1 MPSERF
7 SIVVSAPSGAGKTTI
22 IKSLVAVDD
31 RFEFSVSTTTRPPRK
46 SEKSARSY
54 YFVGIEE
61 FHEMVRRGEF
71 IEWAEVHQNY
81 YGTTKKE
88 VDRIKSTGRIPIFDV
103 DVQGAR
109 QLKGR
114 IDDAVFIFIAPP
126 SVDSL
131 RERLVKRDTESTE
144 QIELRLNNAI
154 KELQDY
160 VLYDYVIINDSVES
174 SVENMRNI
182 VGAETCRM
190 HRVKS
195 RLLRPGGTDS
205 DNSAEQA
212 DRL

>member
-22 IKSLVAVDD
+22 IKRLVALDD
-31 RFEFSVSTTTRPPRK
+31 RFEFSVSTTTRPPRR
-46 SEKSARSY
+46 SEEFARSY

-88 VDRIKSTGRIPIFDV
+88 VDRIKSTGKIPIFDV

>member
-1 MPSERF
+1 
-7 SIVVSAPSGAGKTTI
+7 
-22 IKSLVAVDD
+22 
-31 RFEFSVSTTTRPPRK
+31 
-46 SEKSARSY
+46 
-54 YFVGIEE
+54 
-61 FHEMVRRGEF
+61 
-71 IEWAEVHQNY
+71 WAEVHQNY
-81 YGTTKKE
+81 YGTAKKE

-144 QIELRLNNAI
+144 QIELRLSNAI

-174 SVENMRNI
+174 SVGSMRSI
-182 VGAETCRM
+182 VGAEMCRM

-212 DRL
+212 DRI

>member
-22 IKSLVAVDD
+22 IKSLVSKDD
-31 RFEFSVSTTTRPPRK
+31 RFEFSVSTTTRPPRRN
-46 SEKSARSY
+46 EESARSY
-54 YFVGIEE
+54 YFVGLEE

-71 IEWAEVHQNY
+71 IEWAEVHRNY

-88 VDRIKSTGRIPIFDV
+88 VDRIKSTGKIPIFDV

-126 SVDSL
+126 SVESL

-144 QIELRLNNAI
+144 QIELRLANAI

-174 SVENMRNI
+174 SVESMRSI
-182 VGAETCRM
+182 VGAEACRM
-190 HRVKS
+190 HRVQS
-195 RLLRPGGTDS
+195 RLLRSGGTES
-205 DNSAEQA
+205 DNTA
-212 DRL
+212 

>member
-1 MPSERF
+1 MPSECF

-31 RFEFSVSTTTRPPRK
+31 RFEFSVSTTTRPSRK
-46 SEKSARSY
+46 GEKSARSY
-54 YFVGIEE
+54 NFVGIEE

-71 IEWAEVHQNY
+71 VEWAQVHQNY

-88 VDRIKSTGRIPIFDV
+88 VDRIKSTGRIPLFDV

-144 QIELRLNNAI
+144 QIELRLSNAI

-160 VLYDYVIINDSVES
+160 VLYDYVIINDTVEASVES
-174 SVENMRNI
+174 VRNI
-182 VGAETCRM
+182 VGAEACRM
-190 HRVKS
+190 HRIKS

-205 DNSAEQA
+205 DNSAEQT
-212 DRL
+212 DRI

>member
-1 MPSERF
+1 M
-7 SIVVSAPSGAGKTTI
+7 VSAPSGAGKTTI
-22 IKSLVAVDD
+22 IKSLVAGDD
-31 RFEFSVSTTTRPPRK
+31 RFEFSVSTTTRPPRR
-46 SEKSARSY
+46 SEEGAHSY
-54 YFVGIEE
+54 YFVGVEE

-88 VDRIKSTGRIPIFDV
+88 VDRIKSTGKIPIFDV

-131 RERLVKRDTESTE
+131 RERLVKRDTESTG
-144 QIELRLNNAI
+144 QIELRLSNAI

-160 VLYDYVIINDSVES
+160 VLYDYVVINDSVES
-174 SVENMRNI
+174 SVESMRDI
-182 VGAETCRM
+182 VGAEMCRM
-190 HRVKS
+190 HRVQS

-205 DNSAEQA
+205 DNSAEQT